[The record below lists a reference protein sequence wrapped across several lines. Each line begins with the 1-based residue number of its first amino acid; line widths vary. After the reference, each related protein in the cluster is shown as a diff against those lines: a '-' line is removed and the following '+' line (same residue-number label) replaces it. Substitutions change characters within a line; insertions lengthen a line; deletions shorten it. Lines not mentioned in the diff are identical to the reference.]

1 MNIHVR
7 FEIQKLRKSIL
18 ESNLIDISQLTEVE
32 SKHLLNWQLN
42 PNCKTRNNVKESKRN
57 GIAAVLLATI
67 CLLLYG
73 AMNINVVEYL
83 LSIRCFIPNNY
94 LIYEATRPI
103 SNCKFCANVKSPLIL
118 PNISSPSEF
127 AVYLFNLYITI

>member
-7 FEIQKLRKSIL
+7 FEIDRVRKSIVK
-18 ESNLIDISQLTEVE
+18 SNLIDIFQLNEVE
-32 SKHLLNWQLN
+32 ANHLLNWQLKSN
-42 PNCKTRNNVKESKRN
+42 LRTINNVKKLKPERN

-73 AMNINVVEYL
+73 AMNINAVEYL
-83 LSIRCFIPNNY
+83 LSIRCFVPNNY

-103 SNCKFCANVKSPLIL
+103 SNCKFCINVKSPLIL
-118 PNISSPSEF
+118 PNVSNPSEF
-127 AVYLFNLYITI
+127 VVR